1 MSNFAHTIFSSAFF
15 VLMAALTLA
24 FVRCIKGPTSAD
36 RVVALDAM
44 TIAGISVIVM
54 LAVFA
59 GRVIYL
65 DVAMVYALLSFLGVV
80 AVARYLERGL

>member
-1 MSNFAHTIFSSAFF
+1 
-15 VLMAALTLA
+15 
-24 FVRCIKGPTSAD
+24 
-36 RVVALDAM
+36 VVALDAM

-54 LAVFA
+54 IAVFA

-65 DVAMVYALLSFLGVV
+65 DVAMVYALLSFLGVI

>member
-1 MSNFAHTIFSSAFF
+1 LSSLAQHIFSAAFL
-15 VLMAALTLA
+15 VLIAALALA
-24 FVRCIKGPTSAD
+24 FTRCVKGPTSAD

-54 LAVFA
+54 IAVFA

-65 DVAMVYALLSFLGVV
+65 DVAMVYALLSFLGVI

>member
-1 MSNFAHTIFSSAFF
+1 MSNLARTLFSAAFF
-15 VLMAALTLA
+15 VLMAALALA